1 MDIKY
6 DLHIYLT
13 EKWSKPHYILPSHT
27 ECNLPSNP
35 IACIFSHCKI
45 IEPLI
50 FVHMNYILVECFI
63 KEYQSRVKLSLFCCC
78 RKAFSSLNKIRHR
91 RSLFSREHKRE
102 AWSYQL
108 LSTLYT
114 LAPRDGRIQVMQGK
128 MDNDHGISSA
138 LVAFE
143 FTWYKLS
150 VWPWATLEA
159 GEIWLVN
166 LIFYV

>member
-102 AWSYQL
+102 AWSYQGASSPL
-108 LSTLYT
+108 CTLWH
-114 LAPRDGRIQVMQGK
+114 PEM
-128 MDNDHGISSA
+128 
-138 LVAFE
+138 VAF
-143 FTWYKLS
+143 KLS
-150 VWPWATLEA
+150 KAKWIMIMASVVPLLLLNLHDTSWAFGPEQH
-159 GEIWLVN
+159 
-166 LIFYV
+166 